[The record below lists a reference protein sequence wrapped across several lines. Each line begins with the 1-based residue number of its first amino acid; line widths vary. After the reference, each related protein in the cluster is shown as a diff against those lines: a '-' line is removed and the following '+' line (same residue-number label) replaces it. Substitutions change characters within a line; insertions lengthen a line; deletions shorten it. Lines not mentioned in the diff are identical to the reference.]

1 MHFTCV
7 LVKFINVNI
16 VFRISLSQQDY
27 YSLIMF
33 GDRYLNYYKL
43 LYVRLSTLSLL
54 YVISNKKQRFLVQSL
69 NLIKT
74 LSFSQGNQALKRGF
88 SYYYIIVRVVR
99 MKFSDEYL
107 IIFISIK
114 DDDAKREICLVW
126 SKVWNQLKMTK
137 GNRNC

>member
-1 MHFTCV
+1 
-7 LVKFINVNI
+7 
-16 VFRISLSQQDY
+16 
-27 YSLIMF
+27 
-33 GDRYLNYYKL
+33 
-43 LYVRLSTLSLL
+43 
-54 YVISNKKQRFLVQSL
+54 
-69 NLIKT
+69 
-74 LSFSQGNQALKRGF
+74 
-88 SYYYIIVRVVR
+88 